1 MILYSH
7 NRIIYLHIRI
17 KGGERMIDTAT
28 IPERRKAAGLT
39 KAFMAQLLGI
49 DRHTYAD
56 HENRNFWWAHEAAKL
71 DYAFKVIDQGLIRDD
86 DPLQFYLILKLRPV
100 EKLEEV
106 VQSLRN
112 QEKYSSDSFKELFED
127 ITRLIEER
135 KQSERV
141 LT

>member
-1 MILYSH
+1 
-7 NRIIYLHIRI
+7 
-17 KGGERMIDTAT
+17 MIDTAT
-28 IPERRKAAGLT
+28 VPTRREQAGLS
-39 KAFMAQLLGI
+39 KSFMAKVLGM

-56 HENRNFWWAHEAAKL
+56 HEKRNFWWAHEAVKL
-71 DYAFKVIDQGLIRDD
+71 DYVFKVIDQGLIRDD

-141 LT
+141 LA